1 MMIQWKESREMHH
14 VFATALLIST
24 VLPSSVSAWAGQAPA
39 AAYVLALANR
49 ADGSDAIEPLATFM
63 TYPAGAVGPARRVVQ
78 GEADVPRRYLV
89 IAPGSAMAPGKPVQV
104 QVE

>member
-1 MMIQWKESREMHH
+1 MHH
-14 VFATALLIST
+14 VFTTALRIST
-24 VLPSSVSAWAGQAPA
+24 VLPSSVSAWPRKAPA
-39 AAYVLALANR
+39 AAYLVALASR

-63 TYPAGAVGPARRVVQ
+63 TYPAGAVGPARQVVQ

-89 IAPGSAMAPGKPVQV
+89 IAPSSAMAPGKPVQV